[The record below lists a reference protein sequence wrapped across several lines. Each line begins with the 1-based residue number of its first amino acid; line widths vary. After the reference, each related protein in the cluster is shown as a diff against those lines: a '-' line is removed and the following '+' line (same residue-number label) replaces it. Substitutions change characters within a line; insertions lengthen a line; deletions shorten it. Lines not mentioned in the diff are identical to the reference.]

1 MIYNNDIYWLW
12 NLYYEDTTYVSLVMS
27 FPKVMH
33 LFSGLLPYNFL
44 CVQAGEMLSDIKS
57 MDDIFTPKRLLA
69 LITIALIMF
78 TLSHFARK
86 RKAKHT
92 D

>member
-1 MIYNNDIYWLW
+1 MKILH
-12 NLYYEDTTYVSLVMS
+12 VSLVMS

>member
-1 MIYNNDIYWLW
+1 
-12 NLYYEDTTYVSLVMS
+12 
-27 FPKVMH
+27 
-33 LFSGLLPYNFL
+33 
-44 CVQAGEMLSDIKS
+44 MLSDIKS

-69 LITIALIMF
+69 LITMALIMF

-92 D
+92 DWVFCIIGSIIILLLLILICINIIIEIT